1 MDRINSLPTPFSH
14 LISSLSHLLIAS
26 DTLLC
31 KMTNTTI
38 GSASEFQENYLLLE
52 KLGEGGY
59 GSVYMCLERLTA
71 NRRAVKS
78 IPDNKVRNRTHVE
91 SLNQS
96 LPNEIVL
103 WGPLRHPN
111 IVSLLE
117 VFLDSSSQTWWM
129 VMEFQP
135 GYLDLFHHVDD
146 VGPLSEEDSVGII
159 RQLLNVVQY
168 LTLHDV
174 DHRDLKDENI
184 LYNPTTKHIKLID
197 FGSSSPLSP
206 APYTFFRGTDVYIP
220 PEYFNTR
227 KYLPLH
233 ASTWAIGCIAFILL
247 DGDSPFQNRDE
258 IKEFKAI
265 EDLNPKYSEHS
276 SRLDFI
282 RCCMDPN
289 PDTRIL
295 LSEIADHSW
304 LSGF

>member
-1 MDRINSLPTPFSH
+1 
-14 LISSLSHLLIAS
+14 
-26 DTLLC
+26 
-31 KMTNTTI
+31 MTNTTI

-71 NRRAVKS
+71 NKRAVKS

-197 FGSSSPLSP
+197 FGSSSPLSLLLP
-206 APYTFFRGTDVYIP
+206 TPSSEGLMYTFRRSTSTLENTFLYTP
-220 PEYFNTR
+220 P
-227 KYLPLH
+227 L
-233 ASTWAIGCIAFILL
+233 GLL
-247 DGDSPFQNRDE
+247 DV
-258 IKEFKAI
+258 
-265 EDLNPKYSEHS
+265 
-276 SRLDFI
+276 
-282 RCCMDPN
+282 
-289 PDTRIL
+289 
-295 LSEIADHSW
+295 
-304 LSGF
+304 